1 MITRRCPLLPGGCNA
16 QSDLFRTR
24 AATCRLAVTSS
35 AFTPCAKEL
44 LVLLDLSCIP
54 STIDLYILEIRTRR
68 DGRWARGTIAA
79 MSTSGEHNVN
89 D

>member
-1 MITRRCPLLPGGCNA
+1 MITRRCPLLPCGCNA

-24 AATCRLAVTSS
+24 AATCRLAVTST

-54 STIDLYILEIRTRR
+54 STIDLYLGDSDPE
-68 DGRWARGTIAA
+68 RWAMGPGARSQLCPRLE
-79 MSTSGEHNVN
+79 STM
-89 D
+89 